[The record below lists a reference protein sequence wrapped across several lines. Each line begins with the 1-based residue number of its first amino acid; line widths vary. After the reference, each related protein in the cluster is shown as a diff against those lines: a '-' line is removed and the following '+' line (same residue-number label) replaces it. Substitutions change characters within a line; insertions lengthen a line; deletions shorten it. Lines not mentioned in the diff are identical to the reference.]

1 MLVCYFISFFCLRN
15 LSQLNLYQE
24 KLSQENLSLL
34 DPCSFVKQNYQK
46 NLLDKLSSPFITQM
60 NKLTYINE
68 YKSIYDDIKYTHNLW
83 KNLHIDDF

>member
-1 MLVCYFISFFCLRN
+1 MLVYCLISFFCLRN

-34 DPCSFVKQNYQK
+34 DPSPFVKQNYQK

-68 YKSIYDDIKYTHNLW
+68 YKSIYDDIEYTHNLW
-83 KNLHIDDF
+83 NNLHIDDF